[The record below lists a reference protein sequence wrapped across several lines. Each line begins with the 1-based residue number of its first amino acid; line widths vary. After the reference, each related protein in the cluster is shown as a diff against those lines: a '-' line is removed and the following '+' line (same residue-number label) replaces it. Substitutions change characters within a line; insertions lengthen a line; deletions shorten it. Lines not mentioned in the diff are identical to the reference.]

1 MSAAGVDGDVTGAGD
16 KRARGRVFPVF
27 LTDFAG
33 FCLPRV
39 FFFLFR
45 GLLAGTG
52 GSPLWRYTVA
62 SYGPRAIVWY
72 IYFSPAEAGFALNFD

>member
-39 FFFLFR
+39 FFFYFAVYWPGR
-45 GLLAGTG
+45 GARPFGGTPLRPTGQGQSFGIYISRLRRLDLL
-52 GSPLWRYTVA
+52 
-62 SYGPRAIVWY
+62 
-72 IYFSPAEAGFALNFD
+72 